1 MAHPY
6 IVAEQDK
13 TVVDLKEKIKIID
26 ENKKIDNDIVVEFDC
41 NNLSRYGFDFINKLG
56 FILKES
62 AEIGDMEF
70 DIFKLKIKS
79 LKTYEKE
86 LIGGVFSM
94 KKGSK

>member
-1 MAHPY
+1 MRKCLY
-6 IVAEQDK
+6 LNIN
-13 TVVDLKEKIKIID
+13 KI
-26 ENKKIDNDIVVEFDC
+26 EF
-41 NNLSRYGFDFINKLG
+41 ITKLG

-86 LIGGVFSM
+86 LIGGVYSM